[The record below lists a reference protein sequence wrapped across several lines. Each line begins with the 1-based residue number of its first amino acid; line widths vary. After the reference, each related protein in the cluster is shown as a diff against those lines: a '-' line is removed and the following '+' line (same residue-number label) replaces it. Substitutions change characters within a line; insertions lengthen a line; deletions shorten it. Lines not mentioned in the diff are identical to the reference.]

1 MKNKKNIFRP
11 SHLNLSHNLLSGPPM
26 PLSSLPNLAS
36 IDLSHNRL
44 GAATQVYQDRNK
56 GKFKQFVHIKW
67 IYKTNANTIASVQDE
82 LSCFRSKCSL
92 NMWLFIGQ
100 IFHAN
105 KRSIYLNKMR
115 FLFSQNVVK
124 KGETMI
130 NSNKDNFQFESLNS
144 LWTYFSFEKVESFES
159 PPISLQALNL
169 RYKQLCFFSNIFT
182 SYWIVKTFSWIQ
194 ILACPVAKR
203 EFQT

>member
-1 MKNKKNIFRP
+1 MSIVRTWVNPLKCFRAIW
-11 SHLNLSHNLLSGPPM
+11 N
-26 PLSSLPNLAS
+26 
-36 IDLSHNRL
+36 
-44 GAATQVYQDRNK
+44 
-56 GKFKQFVHIKW
+56 KW

-82 LSCFRSKCSL
+82 LSYFRSKCSL

-115 FLFSQNVVK
+115 FLFSQNIVK

-144 LWTYFSFEKVESFES
+144 LWTYLSFEKVESFES

-194 ILACPVAKR
+194 ILAC
-203 EFQT
+203 